1 MNRGKVDGER
11 KWKGQ
16 NDGMM
21 EKEEIL
27 YAAF

>member
-11 KWKGQ
+11 KWKGR

-21 EKEEIL
+21 EKQNIP